1 MRNVMSSSR
10 DNLAFSFPI
19 CILLITY
26 FIAPTG
32 FWCTLLKR
40 SGEYRQSYSWFQWD
54 WLKFLCISNNVGYG
68 FFIFGFYYGRWVPLV
83 LHSLRLFI
91 MTGFGKGSLFSASIE
106 ISMWFFLSSCPFMW
120 FVTSWWMFSCMSIFC
135 VCFIEHPS
143 ICAHQRPCPP
153 HFFLYLCL
161 YLFLLS
167 EWYWLHRRSLGI
179 LFLLLLC

>member
-1 MRNVMSSSR
+1 MSSSR

-40 SGEYRQSYSWFQWD
+40 SGEYRQSCSWFQWD
-54 WLKFLCISNNVGYG
+54 CLKFLCISNNVGYG
-68 FFIFGFYYGRWVPLV
+68 FFIYGFYCGRWVPLV

-106 ISMWFFLSSCPFMW
+106 ISMWFF
-120 FVTSWWMFSCMSIFC
+120 FC
-135 VCFIEHPS
+135 LHVHLCGLLHHGECFDVCLYSVCKYFIEHPS
-143 ICAHQRPCPP
+143 VCAHQRPCPP